1 MTALP
6 RSPAGR
12 EAPIERAT
20 LVKIARDTAARRMAA
35 RPSLL
40 SAYLIGSVA
49 AGEPLLGD
57 ATDIDLVLIDSNPP
71 PVAREVVRLT
81 DQVALDIHHRGRA
94 DYANPKSLRGHPWL
108 GPELAEPMFISDP
121 QHFFELAQS
130 STRGQY
136 HRAEYVAARARAF
149 LAWAREAFH
158 IGVLP
163 GAEPEAP
170 VSLDDFGLGLQHAAN
185 AVISLT
191 GFPGAGRRLVMKLE
205 TAARKLARPD
215 LYDDFQALFGGPDLA
230 AQPAQA
236 LLADWLDAYRA
247 GQSATDER
255 IHPARRTIYERG
267 FRAQIQA
274 DRAAESVWLMLV
286 TWNACLSNAPAAPS
300 ALTERW
306 QAFLGRLRL
315 ATPDQHAA
323 SLQQAVAYI
332 TQVDEVVEGWA
343 GQNGV

>member
-1 MTALP
+1 VSANARP
-6 RSPAGR
+6 SAGR
-12 EAPIERAT
+12 ESPIERAT
-20 LVKIARDTAARRMAA
+20 LIKIARDTAARHMAA

-49 AGEPLLGD
+49 ANEPLLGE

-81 DQVALDIHHRGRA
+81 DQVALDIHHRSRN

-108 GPELAEPMFISDP
+108 GPELAEPLFISDP

-130 STRGQY
+130 SARGQFY
-136 HRAEYVAARARAF
+136 RAEYVAGRARTF

-158 IGVLP
+158 IGLLP

-170 VSLDDFGLGLQHAAN
+170 VSLDDFGLGLLYAAN

-191 GFPGAGRRLVMKLE
+191 GFPGAGRRLAIKLE
-205 TAARKLARPD
+205 AAAGKLGRAD
-215 LYDDFQALFGGPDLA
+215 LYEDFQALFGGEALPP
-230 AQPAQA
+230 QPAQA
-236 LLADWLDAYRA
+236 VLADWLEAYRA
-247 GQSATDER
+247 GQSTTDER

-274 DRAAESVWLMLV
+274 DRAAEALWLMLV
-286 TWNACLSNAPAAPS
+286 TWNACMSNVAGQAA
-300 ALTERW
+300 LNERW
-306 QAFLGRLRL
+306 QAFLHRLGL
-315 ATPDQHAA
+315 AEPDGYFARVE
-323 SLQQAVAYI
+323 QAIAYV
-332 TQVDEVVEGWA
+332 THVDETVEGWA
-343 GQNGV
+343 EQNGA